1 MPTVTDLGKYLG
13 CPYSPIVYYQMQT
26 TLLPRG
32 IFDQIDRALR
42 NFLWGDTAS
51 QNHIHLI
58 LGPIRYLIQGPLI
71 FSKKEK
77 NSTSSQATRNWP
89 HSSSCYHWK
98 QSLGSLLYQYAIAY
112 GNYHFYSSH
121 SLILYTIKRSPRSIL
136 IWRHHSGIC

>member
-32 IFDQIDRALR
+32 ISDQIDRALR

-71 FSKKEK
+71 FSKNKK
-77 NSTSSQATRNWP
+77 
-89 HSSSCYHWK
+89 
-98 QSLGSLLYQYAIAY
+98 
-112 GNYHFYSSH
+112 
-121 SLILYTIKRSPRSIL
+121 
-136 IWRHHSGIC
+136 